1 LDFRHDSPE
10 KKSEIVDKILLR
22 NYSKKILGKD
32 ICVPLIK
39 IYKNINEINLD
50 DLPNSFVLKCN
61 HGSAMNNICSHKSTF
76 DLIEAKKKL
85 NKWMNINYGLIG
97 YEYQYLNIKK
107 KYLQKSF

>member
-1 LDFRHDSPE
+1 MAFRHDSPE

-22 NYSKKILGKD
+22 NYSKKI
-32 ICVPLIK
+32 IK

-61 HGSAMNNICSHKSTF
+61 HGSAMNIICSNKSTF

-97 YEYQYLNIKK
+97 
-107 KYLQKSF
+107 